1 MDNSFLLILVSL
13 NSVKVHFA
21 FDIVVILIYFYNTN
35 KVTYVLGFI
44 FLVPCPDMTGFRCT
58 QSHHFVWTDVELERN
73 GPTEMLLQG

>member
-44 FLVPCPDMTGFRCT
+44 P
-58 QSHHFVWTDVELERN
+58 
-73 GPTEMLLQG
+73 